1 MFLHTGE
8 RPFRCEYC
16 NYTSVTMSNVRVH
29 TKTHWQQIKKEK
41 ELSVKEAVEILVQL
55 KINHQ

>member
-29 TKTHWQQIKKEK
+29 AKIHWQQIKKEK
-41 ELSVKEAVEILVQL
+41 ELSVEEAAEILVQF
-55 KINHQ
+55 K